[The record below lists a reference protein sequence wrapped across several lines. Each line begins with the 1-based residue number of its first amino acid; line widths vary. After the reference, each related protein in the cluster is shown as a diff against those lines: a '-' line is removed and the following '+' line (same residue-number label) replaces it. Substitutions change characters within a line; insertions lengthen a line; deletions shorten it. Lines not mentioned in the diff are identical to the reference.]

1 MHPPSFRR
9 DRATI
14 LLYLLLSYYA
24 YLQAIVAPAM
34 NFIAAEQDLS
44 DTTRG
49 LHLSAFAIGMILV
62 GLIGERT
69 AARFGRPQTVWGGCL
84 GMGIGAVVLAFGQ
97 TPFVTIPAAFIMG
110 FLGSHTLIMTQA
122 LLSDRHAQHR
132 AIPLT
137 EANVVAVIFAA
148 AAPLLVGAS
157 AGTLGW
163 RAPLLIGAALLLIMW
178 AVGRSWI
185 TDVPSPHKQEARA
198 TTRNALPMRF
208 WLFWSVAFFGVSVE
222 WSMIFW
228 NAAYLERVGSLTT
241 TDATSAS
248 TLFLTGMVVG
258 RIIGSR
264 LAHSAEP
271 ARLLV
276 VSLGLA
282 IFGFSIFWLAPIT
295 DLRLVGLALCGVGIA
310 NVWPL
315 TLPTATSLVP
325 QATDLAN
332 ARMSLSASSATLI
345 APQILG
351 SLADGVGIQNAVL
364 LAGAMTLCA
373 LLAAIAGLAQQGK
386 D

>member
-1 MHPPSFRR
+1 
-9 DRATI
+9 
-14 LLYLLLSYYA
+14 
-24 YLQAIVAPAM
+24 
-34 NFIAAEQDLS
+34 
-44 DTTRG
+44 
-49 LHLSAFAIGMILV
+49 
-62 GLIGERT
+62 
-69 AARFGRPQTVWGGCL
+69 
-84 GMGIGAVVLAFGQ
+84 MGIGAVVLAFGQ

-110 FLGSHTLIMTQA
+110 FLGSHALIMTQA
-122 LLSDRHAQHR
+122 LLSDRHVQHR